1 MPTSQSEIQS
11 LLQDLSGVQTTAQS
25 NVPGAVNNGSPNTV
39 YNTPQSSSP
48 PSPWVQYNPVQGAG
62 GYMPPVT
69 NAYGQWMINK
79 GPQPGSSVD
88 WNQMIQDIAGPMLP
102 TWNIPPPQE
111 NPLPP
116 PGGNTPPPV
125 NTGGPLPPNQTPH
138 TNPDRGFP
146 IKDGC
151 VVVESF
157 IDGRDGRAASVK
169 KRDLMV
175 TIDPRNMIKG
185 IDVVTYAE
193 TKPQPCVRIRTES
206 GIELECSITAPIA
219 DSKGNQV
226 LAPNLKDVAILVMD
240 NDVPRVEYVVDVED
254 IGNRLVR
261 HITCGNKF
269 FLAGK
274 VKGRYILH
282 HNVKFTGYGLREPEK
297 VTDGN
302 PDWMYSTGGT
312 DYAGQYG
319 ATGATLGNI
328 ISQSPKMSSFADFA
342 IGEKEPTDETATTA
356 LEENESAVKS
366 ILGTVGVNIKQAW
379 GYLTNNPRQAA
390 MSLGAAVLTG
400 NIGPL
405 IKLLG
410 GAGIH
415 AIKTPDK

>member
-1 MPTSQSEIQS
+1 
-11 LLQDLSGVQTTAQS
+11 
-25 NVPGAVNNGSPNTV
+25 
-39 YNTPQSSSP
+39 
-48 PSPWVQYNPVQGAG
+48 
-62 GYMPPVT
+62 
-69 NAYGQWMINK
+69 MINK

-88 WNQMIQDIAGPMLP
+88 WNQMIQDIAGPILP

-125 NTGGPLPPNQTPH
+125 HTGGPLPPTQVPSGSGG
-138 TNPDRGFP
+138 DVALGGG
-146 IKDGC
+146 GC
-151 VVVESF
+151 VVVESY
-157 IDGRDGRAASVK
+157 IDGRDGRASTIK
-169 KRDLMV
+169 KRDLMI

-185 IDVVTYAE
+185 VDVVTYAE

-206 GIELECSITAPIA
+206 GIELECSTTAPIA

-240 NDVPRVEYVVDVED
+240 NDEPRVEFVVDVED

-282 HNVKFTGYGLREPEK
+282 HNVKFTGFGLREPDK
-297 VTDGN
+297 VQGGS
-302 PDWMYSTGGT
+302 PDWMFSTGGT

-319 ATGATLGNI
+319 AAGATLGNI
-328 ISQSPKMSSFADFA
+328 ISQSPQMSSFADFA
-342 IGEKEPTDETATTA
+342 IGEKTPTAASATTA
-356 LEENESAVKS
+356 LKENESAVKS
-366 ILGTVGVNIKQAW
+366 ILGTVGVNISQAW
-379 GYLTNNPRQAA
+379 SYITNNPTRAA

-400 NIGPL
+400 NLGPL
-405 IKLLG
+405 INLLG
-410 GAGIH
+410 GAGIN